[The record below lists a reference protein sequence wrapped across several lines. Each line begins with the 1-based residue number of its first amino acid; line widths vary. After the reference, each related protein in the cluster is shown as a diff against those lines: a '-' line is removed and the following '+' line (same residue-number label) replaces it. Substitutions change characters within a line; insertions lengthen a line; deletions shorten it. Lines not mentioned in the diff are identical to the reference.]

1 MRMTHLVVGGGLIG
15 LSTARALLDRGER
28 VVVLEAREGV
38 GLETSFANGGMLTP
52 SLPEPWNGP
61 GIGRHLLRA
70 LFDRR
75 APVRFSPA
83 ALPSLLGWGIR
94 FLRNSTLQRYRASV
108 LANYALCR
116 YSVDS
121 AFELVERLGLAF
133 DFSDVG
139 TLCVFD
145 NEEELDERW
154 DVCRKLMTLGM
165 RAERIGAAQIANY
178 EPALGQSAQRYAGG
192 IVLPDD
198 ARGDAHLF
206 CRGLAQSIRA
216 AGGEIHANTAVSAIA
231 VRQGR
236 VHGVQTGAQF
246 LAADRVVVAAG
257 ARSPALLGPLGI
269 RCPVKP
275 AKGYSITIE
284 RDSAGDLPKRSI
296 LDESA
301 HAVVGSLGS
310 RLRVVGTAEFAGFDP
325 SIPAHRI
332 DGLFRVLHKV
342 LPDVAVSIERD
353 AAACW
358 AGFRPMSA
366 DGRPIIGPT
375 PVEGLYLNAGH
386 GALGWTMAVGSGLV
400 LADLMAGRRPA
411 VDPSPFL
418 PGSGR

>member
-1 MRMTHLVVGGGLIG
+1 MGMTHLVIGGGLIG
-15 LSTARALLDRGER
+15 LATARALLDRGER

-38 GLETSFANGGMLTP
+38 GLETSYANGGMLTP
-52 SLPEPWNGP
+52 SLPEPWNSP

-75 APVRFSPA
+75 APVRFSPV

-94 FLRNSTLQRYRASV
+94 FLRNSSLQRYRASV
-108 LANYALCR
+108 LANYRLCR

-121 AFELVERLGLAF
+121 TLELVERLGLEC
-133 DFSDVG
+133 DLSEVG

-145 NEEELDERW
+145 TGEELDERW

-165 RAERIGAAQIANY
+165 QAERIAARQIADY
-178 EPALGQSAQRYAGG
+178 EPALAECAHHYAGG

-206 CRGLAQSIRA
+206 CRGLAQSIRE
-216 AGGEIHANTAVSAIA
+216 AGGEIHADTTVSAIA
-231 VRQGR
+231 VRHGR
-236 VHGVQTGAQF
+236 VHGVQTGAKF
-246 LAADRVVVAAG
+246 LAADRVVIAAG
-257 ARSPALLGPLGI
+257 ARSPALLAPLNI

-284 RDSAGDLPKRSI
+284 RDSAEGLPQRSI

-301 HAVVGSLGS
+301 HAVVGSFGA

-332 DGLFRVLHKV
+332 DGLFRVLQKV
-342 LPDVAVSIERD
+342 LPGVAASIERD
-353 AAACW
+353 TAACW
-358 AGFRPMSA
+358 AGLRPMSA

-386 GALGWTMAVGSGLV
+386 GALGWTMAVGSGLL
-400 LADLMAGRRPA
+400 LADLMARRRPA
-411 VDPSPFL
+411 VDPSPYL
-418 PGSGR
+418 PASG